1 MNQKEIQNFIYFMN
15 HNKRLSHQQ
24 QLRRDRLMV
33 RDYANK
39 GLETDSITTP
49 KKWHPLK
56 AKDTALFLS
65 WFNDPMKF
73 KYLTH
78 DYDPEEDGRPHNIE
92 ELRKQVTDI
101 LHHNTL
107 EIPKSLKDL
116 MAGFTTGTYWLDY
129 TGEKHFSSWSD
140 PKWTQWE
147 KTFEKPCH
155 PRNNPIFRK
164 EIDLFRSTSRL
175 VAPELE
181 EMINDLKPKYN
192 LEIETEGLQ
201 KGDFRTNTLT
211 LLNSIKRILKMME
224 DQANRMAN
232 KKNGT
237 DSLRKVKISYKR
249 EYSEDNVML
258 RTITITQY
266 GSYPSK
272 ELEAD
277 IDKLKTGT
285 EPGDMGSIRKMLN
298 GYCNWSVI
306 SKWAGNSYRWNII
319 NDMGKPEKEPLDE
332 TQVVGFTHVLT
343 YYFL

>member
-1 MNQKEIQNFIYFMN
+1 
-15 HNKRLSHQQ
+15 
-24 QLRRDRLMV
+24 
-33 RDYANK
+33 
-39 GLETDSITTP
+39 
-49 KKWHPLK
+49 
-56 AKDTALFLS
+56 
-65 WFNDPMKF
+65 MKF

-155 PRNNPIFRK
+155 PRNNPTFRK

-306 SKWAGNSYRWNII
+306 
-319 NDMGKPEKEPLDE
+319 
-332 TQVVGFTHVLT
+332 
-343 YYFL
+343 